1 MPKKSCTPG
10 QGNFIIIE
18 HANIDYPVLSNR
30 RETLGKIITCYDV
43 SSMTSPT
50 TDEIKDHPK
59 TDGEDSSDEYQVKEQ
74 FTWML
79 ARETLE
85 RGTRESR
92 WNPIS
97 HTDSS
102 ISRPTLL
109 ISVSSSTMV
118 LRNQKYKRANTESFD
133 CIGNRWSPCTLRSQT
148 YLKTGTGY
156 AWAGHCS
163 VTPWTSAISN
173 VRLLSIVENLGFAKP
188 TGSTNQ
194 TSSQMQSLDSL
205 IHTSYY

>member
-1 MPKKSCTPG
+1 
-10 QGNFIIIE
+10 
-18 HANIDYPVLSNR
+18 
-30 RETLGKIITCYDV
+30 
-43 SSMTSPT
+43 MTSPS
-50 TDEIKDHPK
+50 TDEIKDPK
-59 TDGEDSSDEYQVKEQ
+59 TDDEDSPDEYQVKEQ

-92 WNPIS
+92 WSPIS

-102 ISRPTLL
+102 ISRPTPL
-109 ISVSSSTMV
+109 ILVSSSTMV

-133 CIGNRWSPCTLRSQT
+133 CIGNRSPCTLRPQT

-194 TSSQMQSLDSL
+194 TSNQMQSLDALYDTYIVLLKYIELS
-205 IHTSYY
+205 SKFDE